1 MKRNIVVSSGATESS
16 QAWTCLAGGGDAALP
31 LPARLRA
38 RGAAARARAARG
50 QLPRAP
56 LRLPRARL
64 RAPPRAAARRPG
76 APLPG
81 ERLTPPPLAP
91 ARDYD
96 TLTDIFFQTSHPALL
111 KTGCKHRFSTK
122 VNSEQHDT
130 WIIWALDEFFHLRVD
145 IDIRTWGV
153 IVYVAYIG
161 PKRKA
166 NSFMYQVREF
176 FFRRLESK

>member
-1 MKRNIVVSSGATESS
+1 MLRYPCRHGCGREV
-16 QAWTCLAGGGDAALP
+16 
-31 LPARLRA
+31 RLRA
-38 RGAAARARAARG
+38 RGPHEASCRARRYAC
-50 QLPRAP
+50 PAP
-56 LRLPRARL
+56 AC
-64 RAPPRAAARRPG
+64 ARRP
-76 APLPG
+76 ALPHAD
-81 ERLTPPPLAP
+81 LAHHFQVSASPPPPPAP